1 MHGEKLGKDV
11 EEELL
16 KCLVCLESST
26 GNIASLKKKIT
37 VRVTNSNLHSQN

>member
-16 KCLVCLESST
+16 ECLVCLKSST
-26 GNIASLKKKIT
+26 GNIASLKKKII
-37 VRVTNSNLHSQN
+37 VRVTNSSLHSQN

>member
-16 KCLVCLESST
+16 ECLVCLKSST
-26 GNIASLKKKIT
+26 GNIASLKK
-37 VRVTNSNLHSQN
+37 R